1 MARWYDNAQTIEE
14 LVFRISEYLIEVNGL
29 RKESTRVEKAPEE
42 YRKYGMDY
50 IMDSI
55 GILLRCPKDIRL
67 LEFHIK
73 PLYDRLCKRGI
84 FPPKYPI
91 SIGGEF
97 IASLP
102 FGKDKWIIYVVAAI
116 LPYLGEYLIDEW
128 MEHHKKQSTYRDIM
142 EFKESI
148 RKKWLKGNYEGNILR
163 KEDLEILKDLA
174 PDLYRELKH
183 GIEAV
188 ERTNSEIGEEL
199 VNLWAWQIMKSISM
213 ICILDATDMSI
224 EEVME
229 RIPKMVEAAA
239 IAQRK
244 LIEVYEEELERK
256 MREEPYT
263 KLIRVKV
270 DPCERRMWGIGNWVL
285 ASW

>member
-1 MARWYDNAQTIEE
+1 MVRWHDNAQTIKE
-14 LVFRISEYLIEVNGL
+14 LVFRISEYLLEVNGL
-29 RKESTRVEKAPEE
+29 RKESTGVERAPEE
-42 YRKYGMDY
+42 YQEYGINY
-50 IMDSI
+50 TMDSI
-55 GILLRCPKDIRL
+55 GIFLRCPEDIRL
-67 LEFHIK
+67 CEFHIK
-73 PLYDRLCKRGI
+73 PLYDKLCKRGL
-84 FPPKYPI
+84 FPPEYPV

-97 IASLP
+97 IVSLP
-102 FGKDKWIIYVVAAI
+102 FGEDRWVIYVVAAI

-128 MEHHKKQSTYRDIM
+128 MEYHKKQSTYRDIM

-148 RKKWLKGNYEGNILR
+148 RKRWLKGDYEGNIIR
-163 KEDLEILKDLA
+163 KEDLEILKDPA
-174 PDLYRELKH
+174 PDLYRELRH

-188 ERTNSEIGEEL
+188 ERTNSEIGDKL

-213 ICILDATDMSI
+213 ICMLDATNMSI

-256 MREEPYT
+256 M
-263 KLIRVKV
+263 
-270 DPCERRMWGIGNWVL
+270 
-285 ASW
+285 